1 MDTTTIKRIGVVI
14 GIVAI
19 IVIAIMGIVRLA
31 TGDGEGQETATP
43 QASLIDYDNDSS
55 SVHML
60 YEGEIVAREEYREIR
75 IQVSANRRRI
85 EVIRGYDGTVLER
98 KTYRNSQAAYSTF
111 LRALRFE
118 GFDESQD
125 NELGD
130 DHRGVCPD
138 GNRTIVEL
146 YEDGTREFKLWNASC
161 DDELGTLAGNERDIR
176 ELFEA
181 QIPDFRDVTR
191 GVRL

>member
-1 MDTTTIKRIGVVI
+1 MDTTIIKRIGVVI
-14 GIVAI
+14 AIVAI

-31 TGDGEGQETATP
+31 TGGGDNQEASVP
-43 QASLIDYDNDSS
+43 PASLLDYDNDSS
-55 SVHML
+55 AVHL
-60 YEGEIVAREEYREIR
+60 IYEGEIVAREDYREIR
-75 IQVSANRRRI
+75 IQVSADRRRI
-85 EVIRGYDGTVLER
+85 EVVRGYDGTVIER

-118 GFDESQD
+118 GFDESQS

-146 YEDGTREFKLWNASC
+146 YDDGTREFKLWNASC
-161 DDELGTLAGNERDIR
+161 DDDLGTLAGDERDLR
-176 ELFEA
+176 ELFED
-181 QIPDFRDVTR
+181 QIPDFRELTR